1 MQISTNAMYMHHLC
15 LESHCDI
22 NVILV
27 DGKRSSQCDRHQPSQ
42 SLISHLMIV
51 DGKMVGSHRSIM
63 YTEKKSRLR
72 RSSWSAGNPSRVP
85 SQWSPMPIAKRAAV
99 PTRNHVAGT

>member
-1 MQISTNAMYMHHLC
+1 MYMHHLC

-63 YTEKKSRLR
+63 YTEKKIKRDGR
-72 RSSWSAGNPSRVP
+72 
-85 SQWSPMPIAKRAAV
+85 RAAV
-99 PTRNHVAGT
+99 EGRAKGHHVELRHLYLS